1 MLSQLE
7 CKAENRLLTKVFHA
21 SDLLRPNILKFKLD
35 ALDRQ
40 QEAVERVV
48 FLVNVRAEHQM
59 NRPLAAVD
67 QRQATPRVF
76 LI

>member
-7 CKAENRLLTKVFHA
+7 SKAEYRLLTKMLHA
-21 SDLLRPNILKFKLD
+21 SDLLRPYILKFKLD
-35 ALDRQ
+35 ALDWQ

-59 NRPLAAVD
+59 NRPLATVY
-67 QRQATPRVF
+67 QG
-76 LI
+76 

>member
-1 MLSQLE
+1 MLSQLKSE
-7 CKAENRLLTKVFHA
+7 AEYRFLTKMLHA
-21 SDLLRPNILKFKLD
+21 SYLLCPHILKFKLN

-48 FLVNVRAEHQM
+48 FLVDVRAEHQM
-59 NRPLAAVD
+59 YWPLAAVCEG
-67 QRQATPRVF
+67 QATPRVF

>member
-7 CKAENRLLTKVFHA
+7 SQAEYRLLTKMLHA

-35 ALDRQ
+35 AHNRQ

-59 NRPLAAVD
+59 NRPLATVY
-67 QRQATPRVF
+67 QG
-76 LI
+76 

>member
-7 CKAENRLLTKVFHA
+7 CKAENRLLTKVFHT

-40 QEAVERVV
+40 QEAIERVV
-48 FLVNVRAEHQM
+48 FLVNVRAEH
-59 NRPLAAVD
+59 
-67 QRQATPRVF
+67 
-76 LI
+76 